1 MSPCMGIKYRTRE
14 KQIKIL
20 LFCTIKCNIP
30 PLRNDFKAIIKDKQD
45 FILSSVKIDLRA
57 IQQKQESFTTSL
69 LSVTFHSVSTY
80 ELL

>member
-14 KQIKIL
+14 RQNKIYYFAL
-20 LFCTIKCNIP
+20 KYAIY
-30 PLRNDFKAIIKDKQD
+30 PLRNDFKAIMKDKQD